1 MAPKSLV
8 GGFSSYAWHPQPA
21 QFYND
26 TGYVRL
32 SSGYIRISYRLL
44 WHILTS
50 QDGFAYIRAE
60 KHPTLHYLGW
70 GLGAPLAYFWDST
83 SYIGSLAAPGG
94 CGQTRQAFVA
104 YCADLN
110 TNKQPPGTTNA
121 PPGTCLHEGF
131 REGTEQRHGGH
142 SGAV

>member
-32 SSGYIRISYRLL
+32 SSGYIRVSYRLL

-60 KHPTLHYLGW
+60 KYPKPHCWGG
-70 GLGAPLAYFWDST
+70 GLGAPLAYFWQST
-83 SYIGSLAAPGG
+83 SYIGSLAAPDG
-94 CGQTRQAFVA
+94 CGQTRQAFLTYSVG
-104 YCADLN
+104 LN
-110 TNKQPPGTTNA
+110 TNKTPLGT
-121 PPGTCLHEGF
+121 PDVPL
-131 REGTEQRHGGH
+131 
-142 SGAV
+142 